1 MTQKTKK
8 VMAHT
13 RYKNADGVGVVG
25 TTTVLNRL
33 SKPALV
39 PWANRLGLEGV
50 AVGKYVDEKAS
61 IGTLAHEMIHCMLK
75 GEEADT
81 SDYSQNQIDLALNS
95 LKSFINWH
103 KDSGLKSILLEE
115 QLISEKLQYGGSIDC
130 YGTLKDGTRVLVDFK
145 TGKAIYDDM
154 SYQLSAYVNLLE
166 ENGHPVELAM
176 ILNIPRAD
184 TEDFSIKR
192 WTDLTLQFNVFKYML
207 EVYKVER
214 SLKKDIQGKKLQ
226 EDVSII
232 DNSVLPK
239 THKRCKCC
247 GKSLDPTAKN
257 IQYCKPEI
265 KGERSECQKWGRD
278 NDYKLSIK
286 SLRPEKTMEVRCM
299 RCGKNFKSISR
310 FNRVCRNCAIL
321 NNKSKRRPHKV
332 IEKGGEDDG

>member
-1 MTQKTKK
+1 MIMTQKTKK

-145 TGKAIYDDM
+145 TGKAIYGDM
-154 SYQLSAYVNLLE
+154 AYQLSAYANLLE
-166 ENGHPVELAM
+166 ENGYPVSVAM

-184 TEDFSIKR
+184 TEDFYIKR
-192 WTDLTLQFNVFKYML
+192 WSDLTLQFNVFKYML
-207 EVYKVER
+207 DVYKTEK
-214 SLKKDIQGKKLQ
+214 SLKKDIQCKELR
-226 EDVSII
+226 ENTSIV
-232 DNSVLPK
+232 DNSK
-239 THKRCKCC
+239 KCCNCC
-247 GKSLDPTAKN
+247 GKPLGSTVKN
-257 IQYCKPEI
+257 AQYCKSKV
-265 KGERSECQKWGRD
+265 KGEMSKCQKWGKSESEKRTRD
-278 NDYKLSIK
+278 KKTLEVK
-286 SLRPEKTMEVRCM
+286 SLKKEKNTEVWCLK
-299 RCGKNFKSISR
+299 CGKNFKSLSK
-310 FNRVCRNCAIL
+310 FNRVCEKCAIN
-321 NNKSKRRPHKV
+321 NNKRVYRVFNLNK
-332 IEKGGEDDG
+332 EKE